1 MNAPASVTVTTVR
14 VAELL
19 RGRGMPLD
27 AACSGDVAVW
37 FDELDEPH
45 SEGQPGARARA
56 VATEHGVVRVAVL

>member
-1 MNAPASVTVTTVR
+1 
-14 VAELL
+14 
-19 RGRGMPLD
+19 MPLD